1 MFGFIKTIFS
11 GLGGLAG
18 TAKAAAS
25 LLGAGASLYGGIQ
38 QNKQA
43 KKQARQAREQAA
55 FDAERKRIQTRRL
68 SGQQRANFAAAGL
81 KIEGSPAL
89 LIEETEQLGYQ
100 EADSILRYGD
110 MQAKALKK
118 QGRNALIGG
127 GLSAGGGILGGIADN
142 RLLKQTYPT
151 LFGPQP

>member
-1 MFGFIKTIFS
+1 MFGFLKTVFA

-18 TAKAAAS
+18 TASAAAS

-38 QNKQA
+38 QKKQA
-43 KKQARQAREQAA
+43 KKQAKLAREQAA

-68 SGQQRANFAAAGL
+68 SGQQRVNFAAAGL

-100 EADSILRYGD
+100 EADDILRYGN

-118 QGRNALIGG
+118 QGKNALIGG
-127 GLSAGGGILGGIADN
+127 ALSAGGGILGGISDN
-142 RLLKQTYPT
+142 RLLKQTHPE
-151 LFGPQP
+151 LFVP